1 LLSRANIPKKQ
12 LKYSVY
18 IVLSRYLI
26 NHLTNKIDYTTHL
39 HKFGRQNDPL
49 ELNDISREFP
59 EVTRSMMQRLVDWRH
74 IPSVGDSTQEKLNE
88 EDVDI
93 FAPWLPARWN
103 E

>member
-1 LLSRANIPKKQ
+1 
-12 LKYSVY
+12 
-18 IVLSRYLI
+18 
-26 NHLTNKIDYTTHL
+26 
-39 HKFGRQNDPL
+39 
-49 ELNDISREFP
+49 
-59 EVTRSMMQRLVDWRH
+59 MMQRLVDWRH